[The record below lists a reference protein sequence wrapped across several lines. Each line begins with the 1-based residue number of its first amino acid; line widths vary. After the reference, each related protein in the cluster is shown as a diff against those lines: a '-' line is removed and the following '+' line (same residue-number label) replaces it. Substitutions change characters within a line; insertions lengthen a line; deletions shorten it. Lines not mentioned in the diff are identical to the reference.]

1 MKRRLGTLAVV
12 LCLAC
17 GVATADE
24 GMWLFNRAPVE
35 RIKAKY
41 GFAPSPA
48 WLDHLRL
55 GSVRFNNGGSGSFVS
70 SDGLAFTNHHVGREC
85 VQDLS
90 TREKDYIHSGFL
102 AKTYAEEKPCPAFEL
117 NVLQAIEDVTPQ
129 VQGAAKAGAT
139 VAEAGRAQREMMAR
153 LEGDCA
159 RKSGLRCEIV
169 TLYAGGLYQLY
180 KYKRYTDVR
189 LVFVPEERIAFF
201 GGDPDNFEFPRY
213 DLDIAFFRVYENG
226 WPAHLKDYLKFS
238 HGGVK
243 DGDPVFVSG
252 NPGRTERLL
261 TVAQLDFL
269 RDVQTPFTLDVFTQ
283 RYRALKTF
291 AAQSTENARIAAD
304 DVFGYE
310 NALKALKGRYAG
322 LMDKPLMDE
331 KAQREADLRAAVD
344 SDPKMKSEYGAAWDA
359 IAKAVE
365 KQGQL
370 FPSYY
375 FVESLGGFAGA
386 EPHFARQLV
395 RVSAERQK
403 PEQQRLREYGPARL
417 PSLEQQLFSTAP
429 VYKALD
435 IVELTT
441 SLRLMRDKLGPE
453 NAVVKQVLGG
463 RTPEAVAKDAIEN
476 TKLND
481 ANYRKHLYEGGL
493 QAVEQSEDPLI
504 VLMRKIDPEA
514 RAIRKQWDDE
524 VDSVLRDSGTLVAK
538 ARFAVQGTDMYP
550 DATFTLRLSYG
561 AIKGYQQNGQA
572 IPYATDLGGTFEHAA
587 RHGNRAPYELP
598 KSWMGSKAALNL
610 KTPYNDVSTPDIIG
624 GNSGSPAVDKNGEVV
639 GIVFDGNIQSLSW
652 DFQYDDR
659 QGRAIQVD
667 TRAILET
674 LRKIYHADGLVN
686 ELMNGKA
693 KAATKGLPG
702 N

>member
-1 MKRRLGTLAVV
+1 MAL
-12 LCLAC
+12 
-17 GVATADE
+17 
-24 GMWLFNRAPVE
+24 
-35 RIKAKY
+35 
-41 GFAPSPA
+41 PSPTITWGA
-48 WLDHLRL
+48 SACRISPL
-55 GSVRFNNGGSGSFVS
+55 G
-70 SDGLAFTNHHVGREC
+70 
-85 VQDLS
+85 
-90 TREKDYIHSGFL
+90 SGFL
-102 AKTYAEEKPCPAFEL
+102 AKTHAEEKPCPAFEL

-139 VAEAGRAQREMMAR
+139 VAEAGQEQREMMAR

-226 WPAHLKDYLKFS
+226 RPAHLKDYLKFS

-243 DGDPVFVSG
+243 DGDLVFVSG

-283 RYRALKTF
+283 RYQALKTF

-310 NALKALKGRYAG
+310 NALKAFKGRYAG

-331 KAQREADLRAAVD
+331 KAKREAALRTAVD
-344 SDPKMKSEYGAAWDA
+344 RDPKMKSEYGAAWDA
-359 IAKAVE
+359 VAKAVE
-365 KQGQL
+365 KQAQL

-386 EPHFARQLV
+386 ESHFARQLV

-429 VYKALD
+429 VYDVAAVDAGKAWPRECRGPAGAWRTHSGSGREGSDREYKTERRRLSQ
-435 IVELTT
+435 T
-441 SLRLMRDKLGPE
+441 SLRGRVAGRGAERGP
-453 NAVVKQVLGG
+453 AD
-463 RTPEAVAKDAIEN
+463 RADA
-476 TKLND
+476 
-481 ANYRKHLYEGGL
+481 
-493 QAVEQSEDPLI
+493 
-504 VLMRKIDPEA
+504 
-514 RAIRKQWDDE
+514 
-524 VDSVLRDSGTLVAK
+524 
-538 ARFAVQGTDMYP
+538 
-550 DATFTLRLSYG
+550 
-561 AIKGYQQNGQA
+561 
-572 IPYATDLGGTFEHAA
+572 
-587 RHGNRAPYELP
+587 
-598 KSWMGSKAALNL
+598 
-610 KTPYNDVSTPDIIG
+610 
-624 GNSGSPAVDKNGEVV
+624 
-639 GIVFDGNIQSLSW
+639 
-652 DFQYDDR
+652 
-659 QGRAIQVD
+659 
-667 TRAILET
+667 
-674 LRKIYHADGLVN
+674 
-686 ELMNGKA
+686 
-693 KAATKGLPG
+693 
-702 N
+702 

>member
-1 MKRRLGTLAVV
+1 M
-12 LCLAC
+12 
-17 GVATADE
+17 ADE

-70 SDGLAFTNHHVGREC
+70 ADGLALTNHHVGREC

-90 TREKDYIHSGFL
+90 TREKDYIRSGFL
-102 AKTYAEEKPCPAFEL
+102 AKTHAEEKPCPAFEL

-139 VAEAGRAQREMMAR
+139 VAEAGQEQREMMAR

-226 WPAHLKDYLKFS
+226 RPAHLKDYLKFS

-243 DGDPVFVSG
+243 DGDLVFVSG

-283 RYRALKTF
+283 RYQALKTF

-310 NALKALKGRYAG
+310 NALKAFKGRYAG

-331 KAQREADLRAAVD
+331 KAKREAALRTAVD
-344 SDPKMKSEYGAAWDA
+344 RDPKMKSEYGAAWDA
-359 IAKAVE
+359 VAKAVE
-365 KQGQL
+365 KQAQL

-386 EPHFARQLV
+386 ESHFARQLV

-429 VYKALD
+429 VYKSLD
-435 IVELTT
+435 TVELTT
-441 SLRLMRDKLGPE
+441 SLRLMREKLGPE
-453 NAVVKQVLGG
+453 NAVVRQALGG
-463 RTPEAVAKDAIEN
+463 RTPEAVAKEAIEN

-481 ANYRKHLYEGGL
+481 AGYRKHLYEGGL

-514 RAIRKQWDDE
+514 RVIRKQWDDE

-561 AIKGYQQNGQA
+561 AMKGYQQNGKT
-572 IPYATDLGGTFEHAA
+572 IPYATNLGGVFEHAA
-587 RHGNRAPYELP
+587 RYGNRDPYELP
-598 KSWMGSKAALNL
+598 KSWTGSKAALNL

-667 TRAILET
+667 TRAVLEA
-674 LRKIYHADGLVN
+674 LRKIYRADGLVN

-693 KAATKGLPG
+693 KAATKGVPG